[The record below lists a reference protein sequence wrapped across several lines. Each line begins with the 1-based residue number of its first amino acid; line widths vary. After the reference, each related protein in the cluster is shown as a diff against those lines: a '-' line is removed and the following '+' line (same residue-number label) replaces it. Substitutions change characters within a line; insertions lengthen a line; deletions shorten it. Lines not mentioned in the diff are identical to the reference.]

1 MGRQFRYTSNL
12 KRKAAYN
19 RRRRERL
26 NAVIKAVGGNT
37 KPAAAAKPAK

>member
-26 NAVIKAVGGNT
+26 NAVIKAVGGT
-37 KPAAAAKPAK
+37 AAKPAAKPAAK